1 MNNIRAN
8 TFTNNINPEKRFF
21 CILAKICRYW
31 RYYKPIVY
39 ARCPNGSVISNL
51 QDGICT
57 ISFYHPAQN
66 SLPADLLKQLC
77 AEIEKAG
84 NNPNTSLIMLK
95 SEGDRTFCAG
105 ASFDELLQIKDKE
118 AGAEFFSGFARV
130 INACRKSPKIIIARI
145 QGKAVGGGVG
155 LAAAADYCLATEAA
169 AIKLSE
175 LAIGI
180 GPFVISPAVIR
191 KIGLPAFSQLTI
203 RAADFQTAAWAKEKG
218 LYNEVYPDISS
229 MDAALDALTQ
239 KLASYHP
246 EALHGLKQ
254 ILWEG
259 TEDWDELLAE
269 RAAISGELVL
279 SDFTQNA
286 LKGFLGGKR

>member
-1 MNNIRAN
+1 MSV
-8 TFTNNINPEKRFF
+8 PD
-21 CILAKICRYW
+21 
-31 RYYKPIVY
+31 
-39 ARCPNGSVISNL
+39 NGNVTLTTS
-51 QDGICT
+51 QDGIAA

-66 SLPADLLKQLC
+66 SLPAVLLNDLTNKIAQ
-77 AEIEKAG
+77 AG
-84 NNPNTSLIMLK
+84 NDAQTKVIILK
-95 SEGDRTFCAG
+95 SEGERTFCAG
-105 ASFDELLQIKDKE
+105 ASFDELLQIKDKQ

-169 AIKLSE
+169 SIKLSE

-203 RAADFQTAAWAKEKG
+203 RASDFQTAQWAREKG
-218 LYNEVYPDISS
+218 LYNEVYPDITTL
-229 MDAALDALTQ
+229 DVALEILAQ

-246 EALHGLKQ
+246 EALNGLKQ

-259 TEDWDELLAE
+259 TGDWDELLTH

-279 SDFTQNA
+279 SEFTQKA
-286 LKGFLGGKR
+286 LYSFLSGGR

>member
-1 MNNIRAN
+1 M
-8 TFTNNINPEKRFF
+8 PDS
-21 CILAKICRYW
+21 
-31 RYYKPIVY
+31 
-39 ARCPNGSVISNL
+39 PNGNITAAVH
-51 QDGICT
+51 DGIST
-57 ISFYHPAQN
+57 ISFFHPAQN
-66 SLPADLLKQLC
+66 SLPSALLDKLC
-77 AEIEKAG
+77 SEINKAG
-84 NNPNTSLIMLK
+84 ADPQVRVIVLK

-105 ASFDELLQIKDKE
+105 ASFEELVQIKDKE

-130 INACRKSPKIIIARI
+130 INACRKSSKIIIARI

-169 AIKLSE
+169 SIKLSE

-203 RAADFQTAAWAKEKG
+203 RAVDFQTAQWAMEKG
-218 LYNEVYPDISS
+218 LYNEVYPDIKSLDES
-229 MDAALDALTQ
+229 LDALTQ

-246 EALHGLKQ
+246 EALVGLKQ

-259 TEDWDELLAE
+259 TENWDELLTE

-279 SDFTQNA
+279 SEFTQHA

>member
-1 MNNIRAN
+1 MSLTGNVSL
-8 TFTNNINPEKRFF
+8 TSQ
-21 CILAKICRYW
+21 
-31 RYYKPIVY
+31 
-39 ARCPNGSVISNL
+39 NGIA
-51 QDGICT
+51 T

-66 SLPADLLKQLC
+66 SLPAALLDELTNKITQ
-77 AEIEKAG
+77 AG
-84 NNPNTSLIMLK
+84 NDTRTRVIILK
-95 SEGDRTFCAG
+95 SEGERTFCAG

-118 AGAEFFSGFARV
+118 AGAEFFSGFARA

-169 AIKLSE
+169 SIKLSE

-191 KIGLPAFSQLTI
+191 KVGLPAFSQLTI
-203 RAADFQTAAWAKEKG
+203 RAVDFQTAQWAKEKG
-218 LYNEVYPDISS
+218 LYNEVYPDIAS
-229 MDAALDALTQ
+229 MDTELDALAQ

-246 EALHGLKQ
+246 EALKGLKE

-259 TEDWDELLAE
+259 TADWDELLAR

-279 SDFTQNA
+279 SEFTQQS
-286 LKGFLGGKR
+286 LQGFLGKKS

>member
-1 MNNIRAN
+1 MSAPDNGNV
-8 TFTNNINPEKRFF
+8 TLSIND
-21 CILAKICRYW
+21 
-31 RYYKPIVY
+31 
-39 ARCPNGSVISNL
+39 S
-51 QDGICT
+51 GIAT

-66 SLPADLLKQLC
+66 SLPAALLDDLTAKINQ
-77 AEIEKAG
+77 AG
-84 NNPNTSLIMLK
+84 LDATTRIVVLK
-95 SEGDRTFCAG
+95 SEGNRTFCAG
-105 ASFDELLQIKDKE
+105 ASFDELLQIKDKQ
-118 AGAEFFSGFARV
+118 AGAEFFAGFARV

-169 AIKLSE
+169 SIKLSE

-203 RAADFQTAAWAKEKG
+203 RAVDFQTAQWAMEKG
-218 LYNEVYPDISS
+218 LYNEVYPDIP
-229 MDAALDALTQ
+229 ALDESLKALTE

-246 EALHGLKQ
+246 EALNGLKE

-259 TEDWDELLAE
+259 TADWDELLNH

-279 SDFTQNA
+279 SEFIQQA
-286 LKGFLGGKR
+286 LKRFLNEKR

>member
-1 MNNIRAN
+1 MSA
-8 TFTNNINPEKRFF
+8 TD
-21 CILAKICRYW
+21 
-31 RYYKPIVY
+31 
-39 ARCPNGSVISNL
+39 NGNVSLTIS
-51 QDGICT
+51 QSGVST

-66 SLPADLLKQLC
+66 SLPSTLLGELENKII
-77 AEIEKAG
+77 AAG
-84 NNPNTSLIMLK
+84 NDANTRVIILK

-105 ASFDELLQIKDKE
+105 ASFDELLQIKTKE
-118 AGAEFFSGFARV
+118 EGAAFFSGFATV
-130 INACRKSPKIIIARI
+130 INACRKSPKIIIARL

-169 AIKLSE
+169 SIKLSE

-191 KIGLPAFSQLTI
+191 KIGLPAFSQLTM
-203 RAADFQTAAWAKEKG
+203 RASDFQTAQWAKEKG
-218 LYNEVYPDISS
+218 LYNEVYPDI
-229 MDAALDALTQ
+229 AALDVALVELTQ

-246 EALHGLKQ
+246 DALGGLKQ

-259 TEDWDELLAE
+259 TADWDELLSQ

-279 SDFTQNA
+279 SEFTQHA
-286 LKGFLGGKR
+286 LQGFLGGKR

>member
-1 MNNIRAN
+1 MSA
-8 TFTNNINPEKRFF
+8 TNNGNVT
-21 CILAKICRYW
+21 LSTSS
-31 RYYKPIVY
+31 
-39 ARCPNGSVISNL
+39 NGIA
-51 QDGICT
+51 T
-57 ISFYHPAQN
+57 ISFYHHAQN
-66 SLPADLLKQLC
+66 SLPAALL
-77 AEIEKAG
+77 AELENKINQAG
-84 NNPNTSLIMLK
+84 NDAKTRVIILR

-105 ASFDELLQIKDKE
+105 ASFDELLQIKNKKE
-118 AGAEFFSGFARV
+118 GAVFFSGFATIV
-130 INACRKSPKIIIARI
+130 NACRKSPKIIIARI

-169 AIKLSE
+169 SVKLSE

-203 RAADFQTAAWAKEKG
+203 RASDFQTAQWAKEKG
-218 LYNEVYPDISS
+218 LYNEVYPDIATL
-229 MDAALDALTQ
+229 DAALDELAR

-246 EALHGLKQ
+246 DALGGLKQ

-259 TEDWDELLAE
+259 TADWDELLKQ

-279 SDFTQNA
+279 SEFTQNA
-286 LKGFLGGKR
+286 LRGFLGGKR